1 MEWEDEL
8 LKVLEIE
15 ELQNLL
21 PEESKFLFPMSADHE
36 GDIYITYQLI
46 DENSS
51 FRSGDKGEVITGY
64 TVQIDLNSK
73 KRDKRYRDIVKKIK
87 KICKNADWIKG
98 AIFEDKEEEAELY
111 FICMRY
117 KFNLITE
124 GYNE

>member
-1 MEWEDEL
+1 MEWEDEV
-8 LKVLEIE
+8 LKMLEVE
-15 ELQNLL
+15 ELQSLL

-46 DENSS
+46 DEREA
-51 FRSGDKGEVITGY
+51 FRTGDKGEVITAY

-73 KRDKRYRDIVKKIK
+73 RRDKRYRDIVKKIK
-87 KICKNADWIKG
+87 NICKYAGWVKG
-98 AIFEDKEEEAELY
+98 AIFEDKEEEADLY

-124 GYNE
+124 E